1 MYDRIKAVREA
12 YRLTQREF
20 GERLGVSRDVI
31 SNLEYERV
39 QPKDVFIRHICEMY
53 NINEQWLK
61 TGNGEM
67 FLSDPEEKSRMDEAL
82 AIFGSLQPEFQDCAL
97 EQIRKLA
104 LLQKKMENRSE
115 EQVRQVPES

>member
-39 QPKDVFIRHICEMY
+39 QPKDVFIRHICEM
-53 NINEQWLK
+53 
-61 TGNGEM
+61 
-67 FLSDPEEKSRMDEAL
+67 
-82 AIFGSLQPEFQDCAL
+82 
-97 EQIRKLA
+97 
-104 LLQKKMENRSE
+104 
-115 EQVRQVPES
+115 

>member
-12 YRLTQREF
+12 CRLTQREF

-53 NINEQWLK
+53 NVNEQWLK

-67 FLSDPEEKSRMDEAL
+67 FLSDPEEKSRLDEAL
-82 AIFGSLQPEFQDCAL
+82 TIFGSLQPEFQDCAL

-104 LLQKKMENRSE
+104 VLQKRMENRGE
-115 EQVRQVPES
+115 

>member
-39 QPKDVFIRHICEMY
+39 QPKDVVRCFSV
-53 NINEQWLK
+53 
-61 TGNGEM
+61 T
-67 FLSDPEEKSRMDEAL
+67 
-82 AIFGSLQPEFQDCAL
+82 
-97 EQIRKLA
+97 RK
-104 LLQKKMENRSE
+104 KKAGWMKR
-115 EQVRQVPES
+115 